1 MRELEKWVRGSW
13 ICNVTVHFQ
22 FHCCGLQGRSLQEQP
37 YMYSV
42 LCSVIS
48 LLERLI
54 NPSDPISHWLRAPPR
69 ALFQSPQAKVHLGQR
84 GSLALGKG
92 QRQIDTV
99 AQLSVYK
106 LEISLTCTEL
116 STAVTV
122 KIRGELRRSG
132 SRKYRR
138 LLPSI
143 SYTAQIHS
151 QENTSYMFLR

>member
-13 ICNVTVHFQ
+13 ICNVTLHFQ
-22 FHCCGLQGRSLQEQP
+22 FHCCGQQGGPLLEQP
-37 YMYSV
+37 DMYSV
-42 LCSVIS
+42 FCSIVC
-48 LLERLI
+48 LQDLM

-69 ALFQSPQAKVHLGQR
+69 TLFQSPQAKVHLGQG

-92 QRQIDTV
+92 QRQRDTV
-99 AQLSVYK
+99 TQLWLCK

-116 STAVTV
+116 SIAVTV
-122 KIRGELRRSG
+122 KIRGQLRRAGSG
-132 SRKYRR
+132 KYRR

-143 SYTAQIHS
+143 SYTAQTHS